1 MSSVEAERRVAERA
15 RLEVMQERDAL
26 LKTLQEDGRK
36 RQALGEQVEALEV
49 SRHALGS
56 KKSRLLAPGLLP
68 HVSPS
73 HCGPGLRVDCYFRW
87 AVWQGALERQEFERK
102 AAEAKA
108 QKKLQDTQQVG
119 HSSSYMIPYYIGRRR
134 GIFII

>member
-49 SRHALGS
+49 SRSTSQDDLHEAWLVSAYMVAL
-56 KKSRLLAPGLLP
+56 
-68 HVSPS
+68 
-73 HCGPGLRVDCYFRW
+73 D
-87 AVWQGALERQEFERK
+87 
-102 AAEAKA
+102 
-108 QKKLQDTQQVG
+108 
-119 HSSSYMIPYYIGRRR
+119 
-134 GIFII
+134 